1 MTRTP
6 YVKITI
12 SALAL
17 VFLFTC
23 VFLSTATAGLTPEQ
37 TRELSEIQRAISDKW
52 VNWKAGETSISTLSP
67 AVRKKLCGLL
77 FSQQPNM
84 EIGEQDSP
92 VENNSTEENVEF
104 PAVFDWRNYHY
115 TVVTP
120 VKDQMQCGNCWA
132 FAAVGAMESALLI
145 NDTTLFPDIDLSEQF
160 LVSCDDE
167 NYACCGGYLDSAY
180 DFLTST
186 GTVTESC
193 SPYKSGGCTCYG
205 PLCYSD
211 SPLCPNQCEDGIE
224 PGHIRITGWE
234 WVNKGKNFE
243 RNNIV
248 DAIKAVLLDGPVPC
262 GMEVYTDF
270 FYYKGGVYE
279 KTWGNFEGGHAVIIV
294 GWDDAEEYWIVKN
307 SWGTD
312 WGEDG
317 YFRIK
322 WGNCKIGVDA
332 GRLIYSPCDYDGDGY
347 KNTACGGGDCDDT
360 NADINSGAVDYCYDD
375 IDSECDG
382 SENNCCL
389 PRGAKCIAN
398 EECCSGNCNTKFGR
412 CK

>member
-1 MTRTP
+1 MTRMS
-6 YVKITI
+6 YARITI

-17 VFLFTC
+17 VFLFVC
-23 VFLSTATAGLTPEQ
+23 MLLSTATAGLNPEQ
-37 TRELSEIQRAISDKW
+37 ARELSEIQRAIRDKW
-52 VNWKAGETSISTLSP
+52 ANWKAGETSVSKLSP

-77 FSQQPNM
+77 FSQRQNM

-92 VENNSTEENVEF
+92 SENIAAEADLTF
-104 PAVFDWRNYHY
+104 PPVFDWRNYHY

-120 VKDQMQCGNCWA
+120 VKDQMQCGSCWA

-167 NYACCGGYLDSAY
+167 NYACCGGYLDKAY
-180 DFLTST
+180 DFLTSK

-205 PLCYSD
+205 PFCYSD
-211 SPLCPNQCEDGIE
+211 SPSCPDQCDDGIE

-234 WVNKGKNFE
+234 WVNKGKNSK
-243 RNNIV
+243 RDNIV
-248 DAIKAVLLDGPVPC
+248 DAIKVALLDGPVPC

-270 FYYKGGVYE
+270 FYYSGGVYE
-279 KTWGNFEGGHAVIIV
+279 HTWGTCEGGHAVIII
-294 GWDDAEEYWIVKN
+294 GWDDADEYWIVKN

-332 GRLIYSPCDYDGDGY
+332 GRLLYSPCDQDGDGY
-347 KNTACGGGDCDDT
+347 KNTACGGVDCDDT
-360 NADINSGAVDYCYDD
+360 NADINPGAVDYCYDGL
-375 IDSECDG
+375 DSDCEG

-389 PRGAKCIAN
+389 SRGAKCIAN
-398 EECCSGNCNTKFGR
+398 EECCSGNCDTKSGR